1 MYRTACSLIAVA
13 IFAIACSKEPAE
25 VAVYDPAHDYFSYAN
40 IEQFVTRHLEL
51 DLTVDFE
58 KEQLRGSAVLHMERL
73 DPLATEIILDSRGLD
88 ISSVS
93 FTLADSPMVP
103 AEFTVGEEDPVLGS
117 PITIALPT
125 NVEIT
130 SELSVRLEYATGPN
144 ASALQWL
151 PPKLTAGGKQPFM
164 FTQSQAIHARSW
176 VPVQDTPAV
185 RITYEAA
192 IHTPSHLLAVM
203 SANNNPLTPRSGEY
217 RFEMPQPIPS
227 YLLALA
233 VGNIFFAP
241 LGDQTGVYTEP
252 EVLDASAF
260 EFANTQDMLDT
271 AAEMFGPYQ
280 WGRYDLLVLPPSFPY
295 GGMEN
300 PRLSFITPS
309 LLAGDHSLV
318 AVIAHELA
326 HSWSGNLVT
335 NGTWRDGWLNEGMT
349 NYLESRLMEVLY
361 GQERVD
367 EENVLGYKEL
377 LLNFERIIPERQA
390 LAPPFPSGDPDDF
403 QGTIHYHK
411 GQLLLHYLEN
421 GFGRETF
428 DEFLANYFD
437 DFAFQTITTERFL
450 DYLDENL
457 LQTHPGKVSREQVE
471 QWLYKPGLPA
481 DAPKP
486 HSDSLDRAA
495 ALAVAWSQGEVQ
507 FDEIPIAEWS
517 PQAAV
522 HFINSLPKNLSE
534 EQLGE
539 LDAAYGFSDTR
550 NAEIGRTWF
559 IQVAERRYR
568 PAYDK
573 LEQHLNRYGRTRL
586 VSPVYRAL
594 AENGADLELAQ
605 EMFANAKG
613 SYHPITIAKINT
625 VLPPGSKSENK

>member
-1 MYRTACSLIAVA
+1 MHRSIFSILVIAVLTN
-13 IFAIACSKEPAE
+13 ACSKEAE
-25 VAVYDPAHDYFSYAN
+25 VSYDPAHDYFSFAN
-40 IEQFVTRHLEL
+40 TEQVIARHLEL

-58 KEQLRGSAVLHMERL
+58 AEQLRGSAILHMDVI
-73 DPLATEIILDSRGLD
+73 DPEVTEVILDSRGLQID
-88 ISSVS
+88 AVALALSDGPMTPVEFRFGEQDAVLGTPLIISLPADL
-93 FTLADSPMVP
+93 TADSG
-103 AEFTVGEEDPVLGS
+103 F
-117 PITIALPT
+117 
-125 NVEIT
+125 
-130 SELSVRLEYATGPN
+130 RLKIDYATGPN

-185 RITYEAA
+185 RITYEAV
-192 IHTPSHLLAVM
+192 IHTPSNLLAVM

-217 RFEMPQPIPS
+217 HFEMPQPIPS

-241 LGDQTGVYTEP
+241 LGEQTGVYTEP
-252 EVLDASAF
+252 EVLDAAVF

-318 AVIAHELA
+318 SVIAHELA

-349 NYLESRLMEVLY
+349 SYLEARLMEVLY
-361 GQERVD
+361 GKARVD

-377 LLNFERIIPERQA
+377 LLNFDRIIPERQA

-421 GFGRETF
+421 AVGREAF
-428 DEFLANYFD
+428 DQFLAAYFSD
-437 DFAFQTITTERFL
+437 YAFQTVTTERFL
-450 DYLDENL
+450 EYLDENL
-457 LQTHPGKVSREQVE
+457 LQAHKKQVTREQVE
-471 QWLYKPGLPA
+471 QWLYQPGLPA

-486 HSDSLDRAA
+486 HSESLDQAA
-495 ALAVAWSQGEVQ
+495 AMAIAWVQGEIQ
-507 FDEIPIAEWS
+507 LEDIPLAEWT
-517 PQAAV
+517 PQGAV
-522 HFINSLPKNLSE
+522 HFINNLPASLTHEQLSE
-534 EQLGE
+534 
-539 LDAAYGFSDTR
+539 LDNAFGFSDTR

-559 IQVAERRYR
+559 IQVAQRQHRE
-568 PAYDK
+568 AYDK

-586 VSPVYRAL
+586 VAPVYRAL
-594 AENGADLELAQ
+594 AENGADLEIAR
-605 EMFANAKG
+605 EMFANARG
-613 SYHPITIAKINT
+613 SYHPITIARIT
-625 VLPPGSKSENK
+625 SVLSPEDE

>member
-1 MYRTACSLIAVA
+1 MYRNIFSIFVIAILA
-13 IFAIACSKEPAE
+13 GACSKEVE
-25 VAVYDPAHDYFSYAN
+25 DSYDPAHDYFSYAN
-40 IEQFVTRHLEL
+40 TEQVIARHLEL

-58 KEQLRGSAVLHMERL
+58 AEQLRGSVILHMEL
-73 DPLATEIILDSRGLD
+73 IDPEATEVILDSRGLKID
-88 ISSVS
+88 GVS
-93 FTLADSPMVP
+93 LALPDAPMKTV
-103 AEFTVGEEDPVLGS
+103 EFRFGEQDAVLGTPLIVS
-117 PITIALPT
+117 LPA
-125 NVEIT
+125 NFAAESGFRIKID
-130 SELSVRLEYATGPN
+130 YATGPD

-151 PPKLTAGGKQPFM
+151 PPELTAGGKQPFM

-185 RITYEAA
+185 RITYEAV
-192 IHTPSHLLAVM
+192 IHTPSNLLAVM

-217 RFEMPQPIPS
+217 HFEMPQPIPS

-252 EVLDASAF
+252 EVLDAAAF

-280 WGRYDLLVLPPSFPY
+280 WGRYDLLILPPSFPY

-318 AVIAHELA
+318 SVIAHELA

-349 NYLESRLMEVLY
+349 SYLEARLMEVLY
-361 GQERVD
+361 GKARVD

-377 LLNFERIIPERQA
+377 LLNFDRIVPERQA

-421 GFGRETF
+421 AVGREAF
-428 DEFLANYFD
+428 DQFLEAYFS

-450 DYLDENL
+450 EYLDKNL
-457 LQTHPGKVSREQVE
+457 LQAHKEQVTREQVE
-471 QWLYKPGLPA
+471 QWLYQPGLPA

-486 HSDSLDRAA
+486 HSESLDQAA
-495 ALAVAWSQGEVQ
+495 AMAIAWAQGEIKLE
-507 FDEIPIAEWS
+507 DIPLAEWT
-517 PQAAV
+517 PQGAV
-522 HFINSLPKNLSE
+522 HFINSLPDSLTHQQLSE
-534 EQLGE
+534 
-539 LDAAYGFSDTR
+539 LDDAFGFSDTR

-559 IQVAERRYR
+559 IQVAQRQHRD
-568 PAYDK
+568 AYDK

-586 VSPVYRAL
+586 VAPCLSRIGG
-594 AENGADLELAQ
+594 ERCR
-605 EMFANAKG
+605 
-613 SYHPITIAKINT
+613 S
-625 VLPPGSKSENK
+625 

>member
-1 MYRTACSLIAVA
+1 MYRSIFSIFVIAILAGACSR
-13 IFAIACSKEPAE
+13 EAE
-25 VAVYDPAHDYFSYAN
+25 DSYDPAHDYFSYAN
-40 IEQFVTRHLEL
+40 TEQVIARHLEL

-58 KEQLRGSAVLHMERL
+58 AEQLRGSAILHMDVI
-73 DPLATEIILDSRGLD
+73 DPEVTEVILDSRELKIDG
-88 ISSVS
+88 IA
-93 FTLADSPMVP
+93 LALSDSPMTAV
-103 AEFTVGEEDPVLGS
+103 EFRFGEQDAVLGT
-117 PITIALPT
+117 PIVISLPADLAT
-125 NVEIT
+125 H
-130 SELSVRLEYATGPN
+130 SGFRLKIDYATGAN

-151 PPKLTAGGKQPFM
+151 PPELTAGGKQPFM

-185 RITYEAA
+185 RITYKAV
-192 IHTPSHLLAVM
+192 IRTPSNLLAVM

-217 RFEMPQPIPS
+217 HFEMPQPIPS

-241 LGDQTGVYTEP
+241 LGEQTGVYTEP
-252 EVLDASAF
+252 EVLDAATF

-318 AVIAHELA
+318 SVIAHELA

-349 NYLESRLMEVLY
+349 SYLEARLMEVLY
-361 GQERVD
+361 GKARVD

-377 LLNFERIIPERQA
+377 LLNFDRIIPERQA

-421 GFGRETF
+421 AVGREAF
-428 DEFLANYFD
+428 DQFLETYFSD
-437 DFAFQTITTERFL
+437 HAFQTITTERFL
-450 DYLDENL
+450 EYLDENL
-457 LQTHPGKVSREQVE
+457 LQAHQEQVTREQVE
-471 QWLYKPGLPA
+471 QWLYQPGLPA

-486 HSDSLDRAA
+486 HSESLDQAA
-495 ALAVAWSQGEVQ
+495 AMAIAWVQGEVNLE
-507 FDEIPIAEWS
+507 DIPLAEWT
-517 PQAAV
+517 PQGAV
-522 HFINSLPKNLSE
+522 HFINSLPTSLTQAQLSE
-534 EQLGE
+534 
-539 LDAAYGFSDTR
+539 LDNAFGFSDTR

-559 IQVAERRYR
+559 IQVAQRQHRD
-568 PAYDK
+568 AYDK

-586 VSPVYRAL
+586 VAPVYRAL
-594 AENGADLELAQ
+594 AENGVDLEIAE
-605 EMFANAKG
+605 EMFANARG
-613 SYHPITIAKINT
+613 SYHPITIARIES
-625 VLPPGSKSENK
+625 VLSPDGE